1 MKGLILRN
9 LLHFVHGPMVASVS
23 STSNDPT
30 GFPKIRVVVARVREH
45 LTK

>member
-9 LLHFVHGPMVASVS
+9 LLHFVHGRMVASVS

-30 GFPKIRVVVARVREH
+30 CSPKIRVVVARVREH